1 MDYLKNVI
9 NGMVTN
15 TSQLIS
21 VVSICDIDAGNKI
34 SHGYYHF
41 GCTSSPY
48 TLKENVTID
57 GQFWIMMK

>member
-1 MDYLKNVI
+1 
-9 NGMVTN
+9 MVTN
-15 TSQLIS
+15 TSQLIL

-41 GCTSSPY
+41 GFTSSPY